1 MKTIIRFC
9 IIACL
14 IFPAKT
20 GFSQQLRL
28 GDNPFSIEKSAVLEL
43 VSTNQ
48 GLLLP
53 RITDTSLINTMN
65 PPNGMI
71 IYYLTS
77 NKLLVRTN
85 GYWQEVVSANN
96 LRLSNLA
103 DASITLPANGQI
115 LRYNGSAWVNASPSY
130 LTNVDTS
137 DIANFSQKVRG
148 LFTGSAPISI
158 NADGQISIAQAG
170 TSSDGYLSSTDW
182 NTFNNKQSSGNYL
195 TDPAGNGI
203 VARTAMN
210 TTANRTITGTA
221 NRITL
226 TNGDGVSGNPTVD
239 ISSSYAGQSSI
250 TTLGTV
256 STGTWNGAI
265 VQSAYGGTGNGFT
278 KFTGPATTEKI
289 FTLPNA
295 NATILTD
302 NDAVTIAQGGT
313 GQVTANAALNALLPS
328 QTGNS
333 GDFLTTNGTDASWT
347 TISATG
353 NNSTVLSS
361 DVATTSTTIANVT
374 GLSFNVTSGLTY
386 KFRFFIAYSSAA
398 TAYGSRWSING
409 PSTTFL
415 YYFSNYSLTAT
426 AMTNNQGLSGYN
438 VPAAANASSAST
450 GSNIAII
457 EGIIRPSANGT
468 VIARF
473 ASEVAGSA
481 ITAKAGSFVEYKQI
495 N

>member
-1 MKTIIRFC
+1 MKTIIRLC

-14 IFPAKT
+14 IFLTKT
-20 GFSQQLRL
+20 GITQQLRL

-53 RITDTSLINTMN
+53 RITDTSLINTMS

-103 DASITLPANGQI
+103 DASINLPANGQI
-115 LRYNGSAWVNASPSY
+115 LRYNGSAWVNYTAPF
-130 LTNVDTS
+130 LTSVDTS
-137 DIANFSQKVRG
+137 DITNFSQKVRG

-158 NADGQISIAQAG
+158 DVNGQISITQAG

-182 NTFNNKQSSGNYL
+182 NTFNNKQGSGNYL

-203 VARTAMN
+203 VARTALN
-210 TTANRTITGTA
+210 TTANRTITGTT

-239 ISSSYAGQSSI
+239 INSSYAGQSSI

-256 STGTWNGAI
+256 TTGTWNGGI

-302 NDAVTIAQGGT
+302 NDVVTIAQGGT
-313 GQVTANAALNALLPS
+313 GKTTASAALNALLPS
-328 QTGNS
+328 QTGNA

-347 TISATG
+347 TITTTG
-353 NNSTVLSS
+353 NDITVLGS

-374 GLSFNVTSGLTY
+374 GLSFNVIAGNTY
-386 KFRFFIAYSSAA
+386 KFRFFIAYTSAA
-398 TAYGSRWSING
+398 TTTGSRWSING
-409 PSTTFL
+409 PAATFL

-438 VPAAANASSAST
+438 LPAAANASSAAT

-468 VIARF
+468 LIARF
-473 ASEVAGSA
+473 ASEVSGNA
-481 ITAKAGSFVEYKQI
+481 ITAKTGSLVEYRQI